1 MGLSNPEGPIDTLVV
16 VRISGQWPPNARV
29 EVSLLQFG
37 VPIQPRP
44 QPNQVVSTGAST
56 TTSSNGEPV
65 ETQFRI
71 PTHPLLVAPQRIQV
85 VVHTDS
91 WNEWAVE
98 DFYITN

>member
-1 MGLSNPEGPIDTLVV
+1 M
-16 VRISGQWPPNARV
+16 
-29 EVSLLQFG
+29 LQFG
-37 VPIQPRP
+37 VAIQPRP
-44 QPNQVVSTGAST
+44 LPNQVVSTGAST

-98 DFYITN
+98 EFYITN